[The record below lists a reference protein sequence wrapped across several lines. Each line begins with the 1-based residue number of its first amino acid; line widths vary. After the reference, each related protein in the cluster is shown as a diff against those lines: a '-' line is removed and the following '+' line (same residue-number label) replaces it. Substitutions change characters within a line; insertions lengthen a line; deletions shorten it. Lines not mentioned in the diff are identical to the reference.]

1 MQERSHR
8 TSLRGSAILLC
19 TVCLFGL
26 LVVLIFPCTSGPFT
40 ASHGPGMAFSSIQNV
55 EGISLSMVLVTLQ
68 IDYRSIIRAP
78 FRSSSQPSLAA
89 TLRLVQ
95 VCKGSRPLLC

>member
-8 TSLRGSAILLC
+8 TSLPGSATVVC

-26 LVVLIFPCTSGPFT
+26 LIVLIFPCTSGPFT
-40 ASHGPGMAFSSIQNV
+40 ASRGPGTAFSSIQND
-55 EGISLSMVLVTLQ
+55 EGISLSMLLVTLQ
-68 IDYRSIIRAP
+68 IDYKSIIRAP
-78 FRSSSQPSLAA
+78 FGSSAQPSLAA